1 MADFVFPMPGS
12 SPTPVKPPKPGPR
25 LKPIPVVR
33 GGKPVT
39 AAEVTKE
46 KKKKTDADEEITMS
60 DVYSSLA
67 QTPTAGLAL
76 LKAAPA
82 GLGTFV
88 KEVAMPTE
96 RISREEAEAAGRLSG
111 TSLLRGIQGLPVV
124 GLAFSDFGKEM
135 MDSFISTGKSVVE
148 ATSLGYAPFTKDD
161 PNSYRNTLARGE
173 SLLPK
178 MVEDVG
184 NLSIA
189 LHGVGSGLSAAS
201 RGAVAG
207 SARGVGLASAGK
219 SISRA
224 AVVADKF
231 GALPIT
237 LPFKA
242 AGKVG
247 RMGTQYGRNHANKL
261 RAEADSYYRVDPNSA
276 TAKALYKRANAY
288 ERISGREIIGA
299 DGKKII
305 IEPGFVNRFAKRAV
319 FNASK
324 NNTAIISTMLGIV
337 DNPLFKDEPNPNVP
351 GENWGS
357 LSDYEQQAVI
367 ATFTGRAQE
376 IQRIAEITGLSVE
389 DVAYLGRLDLEPG
402 YSIVPEGARLAADF
416 VNHTDANPT
425 MSPQQYARLADAADR
440 LRVTMG
446 NFSDQ
451 ARAGYGRAEP
461 LPEAYD
467 VPTPDPALLLAELEK
482 AGSPLAEVMANAMA
496 DIPEVGSFRLSEN
509 PKDPTRIA
517 FLKWV
522 VENAPDAV
530 ALNESIYP
538 PAMRGNIVFYK
549 RVREALYAE
558 GARMVGGTPPT
569 DGSGAGSA
577 PPKPGSF
584 DPNSSLPTPESMTQP
599 KEPGTLAKFPRQYIQ
614 NTMKQLDR
622 LRGTQKRVATKLA
635 NIILKIA
642 DKERIGL
649 QLQLK
654 LQNNE
659 ARILLQ
665 REKVAKLTALYEK
678 MKADQA
684 DSIVREGKIYT
695 EEQLAAE
702 LEAENTALQS
712 LDDDTVGLEAAADE
726 LIDELDALEDEAVA
740 TGEELDREGGDS
752 LAIEKAVE
760 ADRAEFPESQVTI
773 DLQEQL
779 DALQEQYDIATAD
792 VEIAT
797 ENIQRIEGEL
807 AALTPPI
814 PEAGLTAGGGE
825 PAITPESIRE
835 TIADSTGDLA
845 NLPPG
850 RRAMILD
857 LLENAPYVPP
867 VAVKFVNA
875 AIDKFLSNKGIGGL
889 LATRGEQRGA
899 IIIKAQEKMWYTN
912 TYFITVLPED
922 SWFRKKI
929 AELDDEEGVYYSQAK
944 SSGELK
950 SSKFDVTTGPNV
962 GSVIKDAE
970 KNTKKAP
977 LAQIVSSDV
986 RTIRD
991 APTPKNKKPKS
1002 YTQKRVLIK
1011 DANGVRIEIDADHLD
1026 VLLAPG
1032 RTMQIA
1038 VKKLESGKESKMLV
1052 VRENGKIVGV
1062 AMQLKDF
1069 LGPYTF
1075 ADQARG
1081 VAELL
1086 EDSGLPKDRFN
1097 IDRTANAIYDATELG
1112 PDGWTVA
1119 EAKTTKAAPS
1129 VKPPTAAKLK
1139 KITKLENSLETNMA
1153 LRDAALQEQ
1162 LAAQQALNEARLGA
1176 DAQQQQARLS
1186 PPEQTAAAVEL
1197 DYSNGRPFESFIDPR
1212 EAYLPSET
1220 TDGASVHDITV
1231 GKNYTRIQ
1239 VKAYD
1244 PANKDMQGKTI
1255 FIFDNEKKGG
1265 FRLWVKKNAPI
1276 DEIINVLNEAKRKS
1290 QIPREWGGRSLYA
1303 EKDGAAGKSFNVN
1316 YGTDSPVSIV
1326 LDFANKDVTAGI
1338 QAFNDFYDAFME
1350 HYVGKAVPEQTAPVA
1365 VPGTEPIIKAFPKF
1379 IEKYADRTDLPAQLM
1394 PQEKPIIGEVTMR
1407 QYGSSFQAHWDTF
1420 WQSSRA
1426 IVDEIYNGVKKP
1438 PSLKNPKTGEFPKW
1452 EIYFDKNITV
1462 QEAIAHLEKFKERLF
1477 NGKFKDRYNYKSKAG
1492 TFSVNDFE
1500 RTKAEIQ
1507 QTFMEFYDE
1516 FMADFAPENVTS
1528 KAPTEAAPSA
1538 GKLTPPESIGGVSP
1552 IEQVKEFASDLD
1564 AEEFNLQISKV
1575 GLGTRNVN
1583 ALKITGGVG
1592 KNSWKII
1599 IRDDATLQEIKEY
1612 VAYLRDDAIDDQPP
1626 NIAKIEDKFS
1636 DAGAWENEDFQMF
1649 AANFEEYFFDS
1660 EAPSATQAPPTALLS
1675 QVTDSVIAEAKQ
1687 PGLSQIE
1694 QSVDP
1699 VADAANTPLQPAEGQ
1714 LSAPVKTGDEA
1725 LDSNNYQYEN
1735 GLETFDTGV
1744 RKYGISSEDAGRTP
1758 VSKTTG
1764 RDRQKY
1770 RSVVRRIASDG
1781 APIESTR
1788 RVFGT
1793 KAAARTYIATL
1804 AAEDA
1809 VFVPT
1814 VQPEGWVN
1822 IKPSRELGPG
1832 PSTMPKPPALLAAEA
1847 KLSKLEENNIKLKAG
1862 MDTKAAQIDELR
1874 IKEASERAKLLQIT
1888 PEIATREALLGTQMI
1903 TQPEVRAAGPD
1914 GQPTGRMFTAGE
1926 TGAATVGQP
1935 PKPGQVPRMA
1945 GNPVGGVLRPIEQV
1959 VRREPLATTG
1969 PSEFATPADN
1979 AAMSLSPDDYSVPEA
1994 TSIEAQADIVQAAA
2008 NEALVMRGASMPPSI
2023 PLIVALAMGADEFGQ
2038 MGPGYLPSGRPSGKT
2053 SPLTY
2058 ETEQGATAGFLK
2070 LPSEY
2075 FKGGNAAEIYDFRI
2089 LARRLSAE
2097 QLLMD
2102 SNETFRALMLTKI
2115 AVTPEQ
2121 MIGEKRVQEL
2131 YALAGQQ
2138 ALMLPASMPGG
2149 IEGGVAAYAEGIGGR
2164 DVLLARKTAEIFGR
2178 MLDAEMK
2185 IRGFETLPIKGDIR
2199 GNVRFDVID
2208 GKRPYLPKYAREQ
2221 VINRTSYINPDMA
2234 VEVLNKYLQATKKT
2248 TSIFKDFT
2256 LPLSVQWQIG
2266 DIIGIFVS
2274 AAATGVNPLVLVEE
2288 MNVAFKNN
2296 YGGGWRDAF
2305 KKEAE
2310 RQVTQQGK
2318 KLSGSGLQDV
2328 GLRTEEKQRLST
2340 TTPGSEPLSR
2350 VDKVPVLGKV
2360 KAGARWYK
2368 ERAYMV
2374 NDAINRVGRQAYFMA
2389 RLEQALGKLNKMHGT
2404 KYTVEDVTSL
2414 GLDKYNPRQSFSTVE
2429 EQLVHQDIAKA
2440 WEDTLDT
2447 ANEVMGDWNDLSPW
2461 ERKYVLPHATFYAWI
2476 KHINK
2481 LFLKIARENPKAIV
2495 WQMYLGQLA
2504 YDPDTDPLGLLAGN
2518 IKLPG
2523 AGITS
2528 TNFANPFAD
2537 TADLI
2542 GGLTERGTTG
2552 AWSPDL
2558 SRVFGMASPMPR
2570 MLFAGATG
2578 LNLSSM
2584 TPLSRQ
2590 SGEGVPNKF
2599 GSISANDLAFAVR
2612 HPGQFASYA
2621 AQQFPLIPKLMD
2633 IAPTTRLPLLGT
2645 QLGPYQRYDTGG
2657 PRLIP
2662 GRQDMTP
2669 KYGGRVAALA
2679 RLLTIPGT
2687 PASQSEDA
2695 IRERERL
2702 AQERTRAYINAQKD
2716 R

>member
-33 GGKPVT
+33 NGKSVT
-39 AAEVTKE
+39 ATEVNKE
-46 KKKKTDADEEITMS
+46 KKKKTDADKEISML

-67 QTPTAGLAL
+67 QTPTAGTAL

-82 GLGTFV
+82 GLGKFV

-96 RISREEAEAAGRLSG
+96 RISREEAEAAGRFSPK
-111 TSLLRGIQGLPVV
+111 SLLRGIQGLPVV
-124 GLAFSDFGKEM
+124 GLAFSEFGEEM
-135 MDSFISTGKSVVE
+135 MDSLISTGKSALEV
-148 ATSLGYAPFTKDD
+148 TSFGQASFSKDD

-178 MVEDVG
+178 MVEDAG
-184 NLSIA
+184 NISIA
-189 LHGVGSGLSAAS
+189 LHGVGAGLGRAA
-201 RGAVAG
+201 RGTAAG
-207 SARGVGLASAGK
+207 TARGVALGSTAKAV
-219 SISRA
+219 SRA
-224 AVVADKF
+224 GVMADKF

-247 RMGTQYGRNHANKL
+247 RIGTQYGRNYAATL
-261 RAEADSYYRVDPNSA
+261 RAEGTALYNADPNSA
-276 TAKALYKRANAY
+276 AARTKFNKANTW
-288 ERISGREIIGA
+288 ERFSGREFIDA
-299 DGKKII
+299 NGKKIV

-324 NNTAIISTMLGIV
+324 NNTEIINTMLGIL
-337 DNPLFKDEPNPNVP
+337 DNPLFKDEPNPNKP

-357 LSDYEQQAVI
+357 LSDLEQQAVI
-367 ATFTGRAQE
+367 STYSGRAQQ
-376 IQRIAEITGLSVE
+376 IQKIAEITGLPVE
-389 DVAYLGRLDLEPG
+389 TIAYMGRYNFDEG
-402 YSIVPEGARLAADF
+402 YSLLPEGARLAADF

-440 LRVTMG
+440 LRIAMG

-461 LPEAYD
+461 LPAAYD
-467 VPTPDPALLLAELEK
+467 VPTPDPVLLLAELEK
-482 AGSPLAEVMANAMA
+482 AQSPLAEVLANSMAE
-496 DIPEVGSFRLSEN
+496 IPEAGGLRLSEN
-509 PKDPTRIA
+509 PKDPTRIE
-517 FLKWV
+517 FLKWIIK
-522 VENAPDAV
+522 NAPDAV
-530 ALNESIYP
+530 ALNEAIYP

-549 RVREALYAE
+549 RVRHALATEA
-558 GARMVGGTPPT
+558 ARMVGGTPPA
-569 DGSGAGSA
+569 DGSGVGSA

-584 DPNSSLPTPESMTQP
+584 DPNSGLPTPESLTEV
-599 KEPGTLAKFPRQYIQ
+599 KEPGTLAKFPVQYIQ

-622 LRGTQKRVATKLA
+622 LRGTQRKVATRLA
-635 NIILKIA
+635 NIVLKIA

-649 QLQLK
+649 QLQIK
-654 LQNNE
+654 LQINE
-659 ARILLQ
+659 VNIANQ
-665 REKVAKLTALYEK
+665 RAKVAKLTALYEK

-702 LEAENTALQS
+702 IEAENTALES
-712 LDDDTVGLEAAADE
+712 LNDDTVGLEAAADE
-726 LIDELDALEDEAVA
+726 LIDELDALEDEAV
-740 TGEELDREGGDS
+740 TVGEQLDREGGDS

-760 ADRAEFPESQVTI
+760 ADRAEFPESQVAV
-773 DLQEQL
+773 DLQQQL
-779 DALQEQYDIATAD
+779 EVLQEEYDVITAD
-792 VEIAT
+792 LEIYEEKVA
-797 ENIQRIEGEL
+797 EIEGKL

-814 PEAGLTAGGGE
+814 PEAGPAVAGGG
-825 PAITPESIRE
+825 PAITPESIKK
-835 TIADSTGDLA
+835 TIADPTGDLA

-857 LLENAPYVPP
+857 LLENAQYVPP
-867 VAVKFVNA
+867 VAVKFVTA
-875 AIDKFLSNKGIGGL
+875 AIDKLLSKKGEGGL
-889 LATRGEQRGA
+889 LATRGQNRGA
-899 IIIKAQEKMWYTN
+899 IILKAKGKMWYTN
-912 TYFITVLPED
+912 GYIMTVLPED

-929 AELDDEEGVYYSQAK
+929 AELGDEDGIYYSQAA
-944 SSGELK
+944 SSGGLK
-950 SSKFDVTTGPNV
+950 SGKFDVNKAPANGE
-962 GSVIKDAE
+962 SILKDAE
-970 KNTKKAP
+970 KFSKKAP
-977 LAQIVSSDV
+977 FAQIVSSDV
-986 RTIRD
+986 RTVRD
-991 APTPKNKKPKS
+991 APTPKNKKPKL
-1002 YTQKRVLIK
+1002 YTQKHVLIE
-1011 DANGVRIEIDADHLD
+1011 DANGVRIEVNADSLDA
-1026 VLLAPG
+1026 LLAPG

-1038 VKKLESGKESKMLV
+1038 VKKLESGKDAKMLV
-1052 VRENGKIVGV
+1052 VRENGEIVGV
-1062 AMQLKDF
+1062 AMQLKDSVN
-1069 LGPYTF
+1069 PNSF
-1075 ADQARG
+1075 AQQARN
-1081 VAELL
+1081 VAGLL
-1086 EDSGLPKDRFN
+1086 EDSGAPKDRFN
-1097 IDRTANAIYDATELG
+1097 INRAANAIYDATEFG

-1119 EAKTTKAAPS
+1119 ETKTTKAGAPA

-1139 KITKLENSLETNMA
+1139 KITKLQNDLETNLN
-1153 LRDAALQEQ
+1153 LRDTALQDQ
-1162 LAAQQALNEARLGA
+1162 LAAKAALDEAQLNA

-1186 PPEQTAAAVEL
+1186 PPEQTAKRSPNKAL
-1197 DYSNGRPFESFIDPR
+1197 PR
-1212 EAYLPSET
+1212 ERPTAKPKT
-1220 TDGASVHDITV
+1220 TQEVLGDARDTISQFVQKFSKTIKLENTKNGFQISAIGKQRWAIEFPEGTSLEQVKYIIKEFLDDMVDPPFRNINFTKYVFNTEYNGVEVQFKPGLEPDLYKQFAEEFGKYDFDVEAPAV
-1231 GKNYTRIQ
+1231 GKIT
-1239 VKAYD
+1239 
-1244 PANKDMQGKTI
+1244 
-1255 FIFDNEKKGG
+1255 
-1265 FRLWVKKNAPI
+1265 
-1276 DEIINVLNEAKRKS
+1276 
-1290 QIPREWGGRSLYA
+1290 
-1303 EKDGAAGKSFNVN
+1303 
-1316 YGTDSPVSIV
+1316 
-1326 LDFANKDVTAGI
+1326 
-1338 QAFNDFYDAFME
+1338 
-1350 HYVGKAVPEQTAPVA
+1350 PVA
-1365 VPGTEPIIKAFPKF
+1365 TPKTEPITKAFPKF
-1379 IEKYADRTDLPAQLM
+1379 IEKFADRIDLPQHVM
-1394 PQEKPIIGEVTMR
+1394 PQEKPIVGNVYMR
-1407 QYGSSFQAHWDTF
+1407 KYTGSFVAHWDTF
-1420 WQSSRA
+1420 WQRTIA
-1426 IVDEIYNGVKKP
+1426 RFEEGGKELPDAR
-1438 PSLKNPKTGEFPKW
+1438 NPETGEFPKW
-1452 EIYFDKNITV
+1452 EIYFDEEITL
-1462 QEAIAHLEKFKERLF
+1462 QQAIDNLNKFKDKLF
-1477 NGKFKDRYNYKSKAG
+1477 NGKLKDDYDYKLKGG
-1492 TFSVNDFE
+1492 TYSVRDFE

-1507 QTFMEFYDE
+1507 QTFMEFYNE
-1516 FMADFAPENVTS
+1516 FMAEFAPENVTS
-1528 KAPTEAAPSA
+1528 A
-1538 GKLTPPESIGGVSP
+1538 TP
-1552 IEQVKEFASDLD
+1552 
-1564 AEEFNLQISKV
+1564 AE
-1575 GLGTRNVN
+1575 T
-1583 ALKITGGVG
+1583 
-1592 KNSWKII
+1592 
-1599 IRDDATLQEIKEY
+1599 
-1612 VAYLRDDAIDDQPP
+1612 
-1626 NIAKIEDKFS
+1626 
-1636 DAGAWENEDFQMF
+1636 
-1649 AANFEEYFFDS
+1649 
-1660 EAPSATQAPPTALLS
+1660 APPTALLS
-1675 QVTDSVIAEAKQ
+1675 QVTDTIVAEASQ

-1694 QSVDP
+1694 QPIDP
-1699 VADAANTPLQPAEGQ
+1699 VADAVNAAAQPTEGQ
-1714 LSAPVKTGDEA
+1714 LSPPVKTGDEA
-1725 LDSNNYQYEN
+1725 LDSDNYKYEN

-1770 RSVVRRIASDG
+1770 RYVVRRIASDG

-1788 RVFGT
+1788 QVFGT
-1793 KAAARTYIATL
+1793 KAAARTYIAKL

-1809 VFVPT
+1809 TFVPT
-1814 VQPEGWVN
+1814 IQPEGWVN

-1847 KLSKLEENNIKLKAG
+1847 RLSKLEETNIKLKAG

-1874 IKEASERAKLLQIT
+1874 VKEAAERAKLSKIT

-1945 GNPVGGVLRPIEQV
+1945 GNAVGGVLRPIEQV

-1969 PSEFATPADN
+1969 PADFSTPADN
-1979 AAMSLSPDDYSVPEA
+1979 AAMSLSPDNYNVPEA
-1994 TSIEAQADIVQAAA
+1994 TSIEAQADVVQAAA
-2008 NEALVMRGASMPPSI
+2008 NEALIMRGASMPPSM

-2038 MGPGYLPSGRPSGKT
+2038 IGPGYLPSGKPSGKT

-2075 FKGGNAAEIYDFRI
+2075 FKPGNVEEIYDFRI

-2102 SNETFRALMLTKI
+2102 SNETFRALMLTKV

-2121 MIGEKRVQEL
+2121 MIGEERVKEL
-2131 YALAGQQ
+2131 YALAEKQ
-2138 ALMLPASMPGG
+2138 ALMLPASMEGG
-2149 IEGGVAAYAEGIGGR
+2149 IEGGIAAYAEGVFNR
-2164 DVLLARKTAEIFGR
+2164 DANLARKTAEFFGQ

-2199 GNVRFDVID
+2199 GTVRFDVID

-2221 VINRTSYINPDMA
+2221 VINRTSYINPDIA
-2234 VEVLNKYLQATKKT
+2234 VEVLNKYLSATKKT

-2266 DIIGIFVS
+2266 DIIGMFVS
-2274 AAATGVNPLVLVEE
+2274 AAATGVNPLALAEE

-2310 RQVTQQGK
+2310 RRVNQQGK
-2318 KLSGSGLQDV
+2318 KLSSSGLQNV
-2328 GLRTEEKQRLST
+2328 GLRVEEKQRLST
-2340 TTPGSEPLSR
+2340 TTPGSEDVSK
-2350 VDKVPVLGKV
+2350 VDKLPVLGKV

-2374 NDAINRVGRQAYFMA
+2374 NDAINNVGRQAYFMA
-2389 RLEQALGKLNKMHGT
+2389 KLEQALNKLNKMHNT
-2404 KYTVEDVTSL
+2404 KYTVDDVTSL
-2414 GLDKYNPRQSFSTVE
+2414 GLDKYNPRQSFSSVE

-2481 LFLKIARENPKAIV
+2481 LFIKIARENPKAII

-2518 IKLPG
+2518 LRLPG

-2558 SRVFGMASPMPR
+2558 SRVLGMASPMPR

-2590 SGEGVPNKF
+2590 SGEGIPNKF
-2599 GSISANDLAFAVR
+2599 GSVSANDLAFAIR

-2633 IAPTTRLPLLGT
+2633 IAPTTRLPITGT

-2669 KYGGRVAALA
+2669 KYGGRLVALA

-2687 PASQSEDA
+2687 PASQSQDA
-2695 IRERERL
+2695 IEERERL
-2702 AQERTRAYINAQKD
+2702 AQERTRAYINAQRD

>member
-33 GGKPVT
+33 NGKPVT
-39 AAEVTKE
+39 ATEVNKE
-46 KKKKTDADEEITMS
+46 KKKKTDADKEISMS

-67 QTPTAGLAL
+67 QTPTAGTAL

-82 GLGTFV
+82 GLGKFV
-88 KEVAMPTE
+88 KEVSMPTE
-96 RISREEAEAAGRLSG
+96 RISREEAEAAGRFSPK
-111 TSLLRGIQGLPVV
+111 SLLRGIQGLPVV
-124 GLAFSDFGKEM
+124 GLAFSEFGGEM
-135 MDSFISTGKSVVE
+135 MDSLISTGKSALEV
-148 ATSLGYAPFTKDD
+148 TSFGQVSFSKDD
-161 PNSYRNTLARGE
+161 SNSYRNTLARGE

-178 MVEDVG
+178 MVEDAG
-184 NLSIA
+184 NISIA
-189 LHGVGSGLSAAS
+189 LHGVGAGLGRAA
-201 RGAVAG
+201 RGAAAG
-207 SARGVGLASAGK
+207 TARGVALGSAAET
-219 SISRA
+219 ITRA
-224 AVVADKF
+224 GVLADKF

-247 RMGTQYGRNHANKL
+247 RMGTQYGRNYAATL
-261 RAEADSYYRVDPNSA
+261 RAEGTALYNADPNSA
-276 TAKALYKRANAY
+276 AARTKFNKANTW
-288 ERISGREIIGA
+288 ERFSGREFIDA
-299 DGKKII
+299 NGKKII

-324 NNTAIISTMLGIV
+324 NNTEIINTMLGIL
-337 DNPLFKDEPNPNVP
+337 DNPLFKDEPNPNKP

-357 LSDYEQQAVI
+357 LSDLEQQAVI
-367 ATFTGRAQE
+367 STYSGRAQE
-376 IQRIAEITGLSVE
+376 IQKIAEITGLPVE
-389 DVAYLGRLDLEPG
+389 TIAHMGRYNFDEG
-402 YSIVPEGARLAADF
+402 YSLLPEGARLAADF

-440 LRVTMG
+440 LRIAMG

-461 LPEAYD
+461 LPAAYD

-482 AGSPLAEVMANAMA
+482 IGHPLAEVMARAMA
-496 DIPEVGSFRLSEN
+496 DMPEAGGFRLSEN

-522 VENAPDAV
+522 IEHAPDAV

-549 RVREALYAE
+549 RVRHALNTEA
-558 GARMVGGTPPT
+558 ARMVGGTPPA
-569 DGSGAGSA
+569 DGSGVGSA

-584 DPNSSLPTPESMTQP
+584 DPNSGLPTPESLTEV
-599 KEPGTLAKFPRQYIQ
+599 KEPGTLAKFPVQYIQ
-614 NTMKQLDR
+614 NTMTQLDR

-665 REKVAKLTALYEK
+665 RAKVAKLTALYEK

-702 LEAENTALQS
+702 LEAENTALES
-712 LDDDTVGLEAAADE
+712 LNDDTVGLEAAADE

-740 TGEELDREGGDS
+740 TGEQLDREGGDS

-760 ADRAEFPESQVTI
+760 ADRAKFPESQVAV
-773 DLQEQL
+773 DLQQQL
-779 DALQEQYDIATAD
+779 EVLQEEYDVITAD
-792 VEIAT
+792 LEIYDEKVA
-797 ENIQRIEGEL
+797 EIEGKL

-814 PEAGLTAGGGE
+814 PEAGPAVAGGG
-825 PAITPESIRE
+825 PAITPESIKK
-835 TIADSTGDLA
+835 TIADPTGDLA

-867 VAVKFVNA
+867 VAVKFVTA
-875 AIDKFLSNKGIGGL
+875 AIDKLLSKKGEGGL
-889 LATRGEQRGA
+889 LATRGENRGA
-899 IIIKAQEKMWYTN
+899 IILKAKGKMWYTN
-912 TYFITVLPED
+912 GYIMTVLPED

-929 AELDDEEGVYYSQAK
+929 AELGDEDGIYYSQAA
-944 SSGELK
+944 SSGGLK
-950 SSKFDVTTGPNV
+950 SGKFDVNKAPANGE
-962 GSVIKDAE
+962 SILKDAE
-970 KNTKKAP
+970 KFSKKAP
-977 LAQIVSSDV
+977 FAQIVSSDV
-986 RTIRD
+986 RTVRD
-991 APTPKNKKPKS
+991 APTPKNKKPKL

-1011 DANGVRIEIDADHLD
+1011 DANDVRIEIDANSLD
-1026 VLLAPG
+1026 ALLAPG

-1038 VKKLESGKESKMLV
+1038 VKKLESGKDAKMLV
-1052 VRENGKIVGV
+1052 VRENGEIVGV

-1069 LGPYTF
+1069 LDPYTF

-1081 VAELL
+1081 VAGLL
-1086 EDSGLPKDRFN
+1086 EDSGSPKDRFN
-1097 IDRTANAIYDATELG
+1097 LARAANAIYDATEFG
-1112 PDGWTVA
+1112 PDGWTVK
-1119 EAKTTKAAPS
+1119 EAKTTKAAPAA
-1129 VKPPTAAKLK
+1129 KPPTAAKLK
-1139 KITKLENSLETNMA
+1139 KITKLQNDLETNLN
-1153 LRDAALQEQ
+1153 LRDTALQDQ
-1162 LAAQQALNEARLGA
+1162 LAAKAALDEAQLNA

-1186 PPEQTAAAVEL
+1186 PPEQTAAAEPAFPKKAL
-1197 DYSNGRPFESFIDPR
+1197 PR
-1212 EAYLPSET
+1212 ERPGAKPKT
-1220 TDGASVHDITV
+1220 T
-1231 GKNYTRIQ
+1231 
-1239 VKAYD
+1239 
-1244 PANKDMQGKTI
+1244 
-1255 FIFDNEKKGG
+1255 
-1265 FRLWVKKNAPI
+1265 
-1276 DEIINVLNEAKRKS
+1276 
-1290 QIPREWGGRSLYA
+1290 
-1303 EKDGAAGKSFNVN
+1303 
-1316 YGTDSPVSIV
+1316 
-1326 LDFANKDVTAGI
+1326 
-1338 QAFNDFYDAFME
+1338 
-1350 HYVGKAVPEQTAPVA
+1350 PVA
-1365 VPGTEPIIKAFPKF
+1365 VPKTEPITKAFPKF
-1379 IEKYADRTDLPAQLM
+1379 IEKFANRTDLPQHVM
-1394 PQEKPIIGEVTMR
+1394 PQEKPIVGNVYMR
-1407 QYGSSFQAHWDTF
+1407 EYTNSFTAHWNTF
-1420 WQSSRA
+1420 WERTIA
-1426 IVDEIYNGVKKP
+1426 RFDETLNELP
-1438 PSLKNPKTGEFPKW
+1438 DARNPETGEFPMW
-1452 EIYFDKNITV
+1452 DIHFDKNITL
-1462 QEAIAHLEKFKERLF
+1462 QQAIDNL
-1477 NGKFKDRYNYKSKAG
+1477 NKFKDKLFNSKLKDDYDYKLKGG
-1492 TFSVNDFE
+1492 TYSVRDFE

-1507 QTFMEFYDE
+1507 QTFMEFYNE
-1516 FMADFAPENVTS
+1516 FMAEFAPENVTS
-1528 KAPTEAAPSA
+1528 VAP
-1538 GKLTPPESIGGVSP
+1538 
-1552 IEQVKEFASDLD
+1552 
-1564 AEEFNLQISKV
+1564 AE
-1575 GLGTRNVN
+1575 T
-1583 ALKITGGVG
+1583 
-1592 KNSWKII
+1592 
-1599 IRDDATLQEIKEY
+1599 
-1612 VAYLRDDAIDDQPP
+1612 
-1626 NIAKIEDKFS
+1626 
-1636 DAGAWENEDFQMF
+1636 
-1649 AANFEEYFFDS
+1649 
-1660 EAPSATQAPPTALLS
+1660 APPTALLS
-1675 QVTDSVIAEAKQ
+1675 QVTDTIVAEASQ

-1694 QSVDP
+1694 QPIDP
-1699 VADAANTPLQPAEGQ
+1699 VADATNTPIQPTEGQ

-1725 LDSNNYQYEN
+1725 LDSDNYKYEN

-1770 RSVVRRIASDG
+1770 RYVVRRIASDG

-1788 RVFGT
+1788 QVFGT
-1793 KAAARTYIATL
+1793 KAAARTYIAKL

-1809 VFVPT
+1809 TFVPT
-1814 VQPEGWVN
+1814 IQPEGWVN

-1847 KLSKLEENNIKLKAG
+1847 RLSKLEETNIKLKAG

-1874 IKEASERAKLLQIT
+1874 VKEAAERAKLSQIT

-1914 GQPTGRMFTAGE
+1914 GQPTGRMLTAGE

-1945 GNPVGGVLRPIEQV
+1945 GNAVGGVLRPIEQV

-1969 PSEFATPADN
+1969 PADFATPADN
-1979 AAMSLSPDDYSVPEA
+1979 AAMSLSPDNYNVPEA
-1994 TSIEAQADIVQAAA
+1994 TSIKAQADIVQAAA
-2008 NEALVMRGASMPPSI
+2008 NEALIMRGASMPPSM

-2038 MGPGYLPSGRPSGKT
+2038 IGPGYLPSGKPSGKT

-2075 FKGGNAAEIYDFRI
+2075 FKPGNVEEIYDFRI

-2102 SNETFRALMLTKI
+2102 SNETFRALMLTKV

-2121 MIGEKRVQEL
+2121 MIGEERVREL
-2131 YALAGQQ
+2131 YALAEKQ
-2138 ALMLPASMPGG
+2138 ALMLPASMEGG
-2149 IEGGVAAYAEGIGGR
+2149 IEGGIAAYAEGVFNR
-2164 DVLLARKTAEIFGR
+2164 DANLARKTAEFFGQ

-2199 GNVRFDVID
+2199 GTVRFDVID

-2221 VINRTSYINPDMA
+2221 VINRTSYINPDIA
-2234 VEVLNKYLQATKKT
+2234 VEVLNKYLSATKKT

-2266 DIIGIFVS
+2266 DIIGMFVS
-2274 AAATGVNPLVLVEE
+2274 AAATGVNPLALAEE

-2310 RQVTQQGK
+2310 RRVNQQGK
-2318 KLSGSGLQDV
+2318 KLSSSGLQNV
-2328 GLRTEEKQRLST
+2328 GLRVEEKQRLST
-2340 TTPGSEPLSR
+2340 TTPGSEDVSK
-2350 VDKVPVLGKV
+2350 VDKLPVLGKV

-2374 NDAINRVGRQAYFMA
+2374 NDAINNVGRQAYFMA
-2389 RLEQALGKLNKMHGT
+2389 KLEQALNKLNKMHNT
-2404 KYTVEDVTSL
+2404 KYTVDDVTSL
-2414 GLDKYNPRQSFSTVE
+2414 GLDKYNPRQSFSSVE

-2481 LFLKIARENPKAIV
+2481 LFIKIAKENPKAII

-2518 IKLPG
+2518 LRLPG

-2558 SRVFGMASPMPR
+2558 SRVLGMASPMPR

-2590 SGEGVPNKF
+2590 SGEGIPNKF
-2599 GSISANDLAFAVR
+2599 GSVSANDLAFAIR

-2633 IAPTTRLPLLGT
+2633 IAPTTRLPLTGT

-2669 KYGGRVAALA
+2669 KYGGRLVALA

-2687 PASQSEDA
+2687 PASQSQDA
-2695 IRERERL
+2695 IEERERL
-2702 AQERTRAYINAQKD
+2702 AQERTRAYINAQRD